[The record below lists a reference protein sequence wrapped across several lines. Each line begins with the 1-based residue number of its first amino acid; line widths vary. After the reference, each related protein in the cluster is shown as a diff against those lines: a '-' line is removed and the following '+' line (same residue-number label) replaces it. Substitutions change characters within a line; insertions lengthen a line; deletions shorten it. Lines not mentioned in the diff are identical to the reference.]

1 MAESFLEALARLRG
15 GQAAG
20 ATPLPTGYSQVQVPQ
35 GTLRDA
41 DTRTTPTGEVL
52 RTAGINAPELMTPDH
67 KQLIPEGQQAT
78 ARTADLFKQTPSTR
92 IVRYGND
99 HYGRTVADDVGPDGQ
114 PIAAQQ
120 VRQGLA
126 SPVDYNHSG
135 TTRFS
140 TEATQR
146 FMEQNPPSEDTL
158 ARAAYLQQPHQRP
171 PAEGFSGLDPKYRTL
186 GEEFKA
192 GVNRGLDLAQAGV
205 YGATSMVGAILK
217 NDKNGR
223 EPRDLKGNDSRLTL
237 RDRITNWLER
247 VGEKG
252 YMRNIEESQLN
263 PPAYHLKDVQE
274 GKADLL
280 QWGLGVLGEALPST
294 ATMAL
299 AAAAT
304 GGAGALVGGTVG
316 RSAAAPLLRQIATKS
331 AEDLMTTAVRRRLL
345 AMGLTENSAWTPA
358 MVQRAAVSVARD
370 PIKALMNTYA
380 KRGGFAGAWAGSSAL
395 EGGHAYED
403 AKQALG
409 QANINPWV
417 TAASG
422 GLAGLLDT
430 AAVAYLAAP
439 FAKLFSTPAAEAG
452 LGVLQGASK
461 GEKLLNVVKEVVKGA
476 GIGMLAE
483 GSTEAVQEV
492 IGAAATEI
500 QRTDDPRPL
509 TERLMTP
516 DYLQRYLEAG
526 VSGLVFGGVF
536 GVGHGGAQAFNHRQR
551 TAAPAP
557 VAPEAGTGQQDMGAG
572 TQGTDQQEMGA
583 PTREVP
589 PLTGPILNDTGA
601 PVPVDP
607 NAGLSDEDR
616 RRNEQYRR
624 QLEALRQPATD
635 PQTAEAPQAAPTLPA
650 EPVAS
655 TETGPVPG
663 TPDAAESLA
672 AQLAAPPSAP
682 LDPGTAR
689 PASPGPTLN
698 DAGAPVPVDPNAG
711 PTIEDLARRD
721 QFNRQV
727 EAARGAPM
735 PPAAPDVS
743 TETGPA
749 PPTPTSPEAQAI
761 PSPLGQTTQAT
772 SEALPAGE
780 LPSQSTPEMPLV
792 EGTSEE
798 TKGVVTPLGGPSTQG
813 VGPVTATEGSDNIPS
828 KASRETAPP
837 QKVEYVRFLPG
848 GQVKIRVDGQDQ
860 VVSREVYDQQYK
872 PLLPDTKLTLQDQR
886 RAAPN
891 IATEPKKVAPK
902 LAPPVAKKAEPPF
915 LIVHPTIGKPD
926 TSGMRGPGGRH
937 MLSRDIN
944 PGEPGWLG
952 NPHKWAGNGGPKN
965 ATVEDAVVA
974 FEKDFQAKIANDPRF
989 RAAVEGLRGK
999 KVGYY
1004 NPNAKIHH
1012 LQVVQRYL
1020 AGVTPTETVTETAP
1034 SGTQP
1039 SPPLTSEPQVSTPAI
1054 RRGHAQ
1060 ARRITEAW
1068 RQLLGLSE
1076 TPAPALTNEQ
1086 AHALTTPNTDAH
1098 YHAVQVLASQVGT
1111 QVMDEHLAKADEGTL
1126 AEIQKAWKGALGK
1139 DSELPARR
1147 TWLSDRIGEVLL
1159 HDDKMRRIYADRN
1172 LPLVYKWLRTVGQQ
1186 LLKLVNA
1193 MRAKL
1198 GFTSPAP
1205 PAVVTRFVHALVDQ
1219 QRTRQ
1224 AEALGLSPNLT
1235 TGLQEA
1241 TNALLSDAPA
1251 KLDALEAAIG
1261 KTPHPIY
1268 TPWLQALR
1276 QVETAVTGAEIPGLR
1291 EKASTALRQALA
1303 QVDPAWATAD
1313 PIARRTLR
1321 QRQRNALPSLAG
1333 LQATDPKTADAV
1345 RAVMDAVW
1353 TAEDALH
1360 RAGSLQR
1367 AALDLQ
1373 EQAGLELTEKQRTTL
1388 ADLLNLTR
1396 QDRLQDR
1403 RLRQA
1408 FVEALGR
1415 AKEGETFASASAR
1428 FDALAPK
1435 GQTPGQSLMR
1445 TRFMAKHDTMGPQL
1459 AAFQQRLTGRET
1471 ATLNTVWLAL
1481 GLAQD
1486 ELPALVPVGKDWAEF
1501 GVQYDPANT
1510 EMMPAIIKGVADYVA
1525 QERLFERL
1533 PARHRDA
1540 LAAAYIAHPER
1551 MGINEW
1557 LGEHLAR
1564 ALKGDPVLYQVV
1576 LLAEAAPG
1584 GQLGYAR
1591 HTPQHLLA
1599 SALLHDG
1606 DSAHPA
1612 MLDALHHRLNNRY
1625 GTDAVTRAE
1634 HVLQGTGDRTNLWYL
1649 LSQGI
1654 HVVDGELRVDTEARA
1669 RAQALIRAAG
1679 RVEGKQEQS
1688 EVEVLRDALGDEGF
1702 NRLAEA
1708 APEVWEGRLPGAQSP
1723 ARRTPGVRSLLDVAT
1738 KALNG
1743 YYTRLGQLETALDE
1757 LSPHFDA
1764 LLETARI
1771 LKHDPKLT
1779 LEQLRQD
1786 LLQWR
1791 HTLRA
1796 ARKAAPTVQETLPGE
1811 ELASETD
1818 LAYTETG
1825 VEDEEGWVEKEYL
1838 DAVELGAIHDQ
1849 TDGPDIGSEAEIV
1862 DALGYENA
1870 KEREARPTIL
1880 RQGLALFTEYTPTI
1894 PNKTGEK
1901 RDVYGKARVRH
1912 RFAPIKIEDRLD
1924 VGTVLN
1930 SDNAVSIESPI
1941 AVDSKLGKSEPFTVD
1956 PGHELF
1962 RQLPAETQAMLFER
1976 AQILGRMGVEAEY
1989 RLARHLAG
1997 ERNVDYL
2004 EEQLHLTDSAALYTG
2019 TIADGQL
2026 VSEQLLLDR
2035 IGSLLEEARRDARK
2049 IPGTQRANRMV
2060 DFNVLAT
2067 TDHPLLTQISGVM
2080 ERVLPLDAL
2089 RRLWADNRGW
2099 APGVDGQGRSRIP
2112 QELRQALEKAAGDL
2126 HTALQENAGLSPLL
2140 ENGHDFTRLLAAALG
2155 HGHEIFSTRR
2165 PPDNAAWSQDKEFL
2179 HQLDQ
2184 QPNLPG
2190 YQRTTQPESRLEITE
2205 AFADRLG
2212 IDKDPVTK
2220 SRMIRLYDQ
2229 RREDEIPGSQRLLD
2243 FLLRAYL
2250 DSYDPRTGTFDAG
2263 AQASVT
2269 ADALVKVG
2277 KNTLTGLEASPD
2289 VHYNRIDALMRGVD
2303 LAGRMA
2309 APWASVQPDPHLNP
2323 DLVLFQRYSK
2333 DGAVDWTVAKEQERG
2348 ADTQRLLERMAE
2360 LDQEAQVAIAQLE
2373 RTQAGVQA
2381 GILQL
2386 GDQVI
2391 KNGKPLWTLRG
2402 VLPFEVEQWIDALD
2416 RPSKFDAQPQVKHPL
2431 ATDRP
2436 AAVNPERKRFRWIGQ
2451 FTSRQ
2456 SEGAPTIDLGP
2467 ALGISGRDLKFT
2479 ARPLTHLDELTQKQA
2494 ELAGIR
2500 GRLGDFRV
2508 KAQKRLADKRSLGGS
2523 ELNYFATFEEEMS
2536 NLFAWIDQMGVGN
2549 HQARVQT
2556 ESQLFNPD
2564 LGAEGKKWDADLRNY
2579 QREGHTQLAYR
2590 GEQPQ
2595 STTLE
2600 RTPPAPPE
2608 TPPAFDGKAAGI
2620 AKAQAQRKANAMRRA
2635 RERKPLYQDL
2645 GPGHPQTSETPM
2657 AFGVNQEWVKQAVK
2671 TLGLD
2676 TKAMRITFVDLQ
2688 ALQDQQDKAS
2698 VMERLGLADIAE
2710 QVWAHGAQEPFFTVL
2725 KGGQAR
2731 VILMNGR
2738 FVDGKFQRATEE
2750 ELQDALAH
2758 ELGHVFFHQ
2767 RMASALESSET
2778 RAKLVSLLQDRL
2790 PKDHTDLH
2798 IEEATAEVIRG
2809 WLQGE
2814 TTPAKP
2820 GQATLLGKLF
2830 KRLQDGLKALLGLHS
2845 AKITLDDLLSH
2856 AAGRAAEHAEGFR
2869 NYSGRQLLAD
2879 ARQHG
2884 PQFAKDTWATA
2895 KALFDNLVRT
2905 AHSWLRNQRNI
2916 KGESIESFGLLAD
2929 ILRWTPGKAP
2939 RTRTLGGQLF
2949 DFTSTGE
2956 DSYHQSFE
2964 AATGRMF
2971 ARWGTR
2977 IERELHPLTLEEQRQ
2992 AVADYANGVKTPHSE
3007 MLTRLFGDM
3016 GGYFGPV
3023 LRRYDPAKALPR
3035 IFDQTALK
3043 NRRDEFLTLLQEKG
3057 LTLDEAEQLLG
3068 QLTRESGSDY
3078 RADAGQFFAPH
3089 FQRARQGD
3097 HLDAIKDAELLPYL
3111 LVATQPQAAL
3121 WQYTH
3126 QMVKRTEFE
3135 RRFGGWVMLGEN
3147 TALDD
3152 TRRPTLVSPTEA
3164 EQLKTME
3171 PYKFTESGY
3180 PLYRIQRKVNGQI
3193 HDVKIMW
3200 DHTAKFRHLRALA
3213 AEQGASHAQLNQL
3226 TRVMEAELGRYGAD
3240 FSPRLRTMQSAMVA
3254 GMNWA
3259 VLPLSLLSQPTD
3271 LALPLLRSNGNFKL
3285 AWRGMK
3291 LALKAMKEKDKNG
3304 LYLAARANGILAG
3317 NLREYF
3323 SSAYLDTPFLSAK
3336 AQKLNQTLFKYNGME
3351 YATELVRMFAFAM
3364 GHEWIQDLATKQTAE
3379 AKEQLAQLGL
3389 DRADVLAW
3397 QQAQQRLDDGLS
3409 PTSPEVERVQQALNT
3424 FVEQS
3429 MFRPSASQRP
3439 TWASHPAA
3447 MLVWYLKSYI
3457 WSYADTI
3464 LARTWRETKRMD
3476 SYGQKAL
3483 MLSLPFLFML
3493 PLAALGLLL
3502 RDELRDTLPLPWRAP
3517 KRASATEDD
3526 STEYMA
3532 RLISRTGLF
3541 GPMQMLLDAGR
3552 ASEYGN
3558 PYYLSLIGP
3567 FATMPD
3573 QLIRSVAGASDE
3585 YRAQA
3590 FTDALLRLAPVLGSL
3605 PQERRALLDAV
3616 Y

>member
-1 MAESFLEALARLRG
+1 MAETFLEALARLRG

-20 ATPLPTGYSQVQVPQ
+20 ATPLPTGYSQIQVPQ

-52 RTAGINAPELMTPDH
+52 RTAGINAPELMTQDH

-78 ARTADLFKQTPSTR
+78 ARTADLLKQAPNTQ

-146 FMEQNPPSEDTL
+146 FMEQHPPSEDTL
-158 ARAAYLQQPHQRP
+158 ARAAYLQRPHQRP

-192 GVNRGLDLAQAGV
+192 GVNRGLDQAQAGG
-205 YGATSMVGAILK
+205 YGALSMAGAILK

-223 EPRDLKGNDSRLTL
+223 EPRALADEQLTL
-237 RDRITNWLER
+237 RDRITNWMER

-252 YMRNIEESQLN
+252 YMRNTEESQLN

-299 AAAAT
+299 TAAAT
-304 GGAGALVGGTVG
+304 SGAGALVGGAVG

-358 MVQRAAVSVARD
+358 MIQRAALSVAKD
-370 PIKALMNTYA
+370 PVKAAMGTYA

-439 FAKLFSTPAAEAG
+439 FAKLFATPAAEAS
-452 LGVLQGASK
+452 LAAVQGATKSA
-461 GEKLLNVVKEVVKGA
+461 KLLNVVKEVAKGA
-476 GIGMLAE
+476 GLGMLAE
-483 GSTEAVQEV
+483 GSTEALQEV

-509 TERLMTP
+509 TERLMSP
-516 DYLQRYLEAG
+516 AYLQRYLEAG

-557 VAPEAGTGQQDMGAG
+557 VAPEVGPSQPDTGAN
-572 TQGTDQQEMGA
+572 TQGMGQQEMGA

-607 NAGLSDEDR
+607 SAELSDEDR
-616 RRNEQYRR
+616 RRNEQYRQ
-624 QLEALRQPATD
+624 QLEALRQPAID
-635 PQTAEAPQAAPTLPA
+635 PQTAGAPQAAPIPPA
-650 EPVAS
+650 APDAS
-655 TETGPVPG
+655 IETGPAPG

-682 LDPGTAR
+682 LDPGTVR

-727 EAARGAPM
+727 EAARGGQA
-735 PPAAPDVS
+735 AAPIA
-743 TETGPA
+743 TETNPIVPEQEPSPSLAARTPTPLDGALAPSPSAQNTSPRPETPINQASGVPETPINQASGVPETPINQASGVPTPA
-749 PPTPTSPEAQAI
+749 PP
-761 PSPLGQTTQAT
+761 
-772 SEALPAGE
+772 
-780 LPSQSTPEMPLV
+780 PSQNTPGRSPVLDENTP
-792 EGTSEE
+792 GTGKATDSSE
-798 TKGVVTPLGGPSTQG
+798 TPLGEGGPVIVPQA
-813 VGPVTATEGSDNIPS
+813 PVTAMEGIDNIPS
-828 KASRETAPP
+828 KELRETTPP
-837 QKVEYVRFLPG
+837 QKVERIRFLPG
-848 GQVKIRVDGQDQ
+848 GQVKVRVDGQDQ

-872 PLLPDTKLTLQDQR
+872 PLLPESQPTIRDQR

-891 IATEPKKVAPK
+891 IS
-902 LAPPVAKKAEPPF
+902 PPV
-915 LIVHPTIGKPD
+915 
-926 TSGMRGPGGRH
+926 
-937 MLSRDIN
+937 
-944 PGEPGWLG
+944 
-952 NPHKWAGNGGPKN
+952 
-965 ATVEDAVVA
+965 VA
-974 FEKDFQAKIANDPRF
+974 N
-989 RAAVEGLRGK
+989 
-999 KVGYY
+999 
-1004 NPNAKIHH
+1004 
-1012 LQVVQRYL
+1012 
-1020 AGVTPTETVTETAP
+1020 ETA
-1034 SGTQP
+1034 SRGTQP
-1039 SPPLTSEPQVSTPAI
+1039 SLPSTSEPQTPVV

-1060 ARRITEAW
+1060 ARQLTHAW

-1076 TPAPALTNEQ
+1076 APAPALSDAQ
-1086 AHALTTPNTDAH
+1086 AQALTEPNTEAH
-1098 YHAVQVLASQVGT
+1098 YHAVQALASQVGA
-1111 QVMDEHLAKADEGTL
+1111 QVMDEHLAKADEKTL
-1126 AEIQKAWKGALGK
+1126 AEIQKSWKTALGT
-1139 DSELPARR
+1139 DSTTEARR
-1147 TWLSDRIGEVLL
+1147 AWLSDRIGEVLL

-1193 MRAKL
+1193 VRAKL

-1276 QVETAVTGAEIPGLR
+1276 QVEVAVTGAEIPGLR

-1373 EQAGLELTEKQRTTL
+1373 EQAGLKLTEKQRTTL

-1396 QDRLQDR
+1396 QERLQDR

-1435 GQTPGQSLMR
+1435 GQTPGRSLMR

-1459 AAFQQRLTGRET
+1459 AAFQQRLTGRES

-1486 ELPALVPVGKDWAEF
+1486 ELPALVPMGKDWAEF

-1557 LGEHLAR
+1557 LGEHLVR

-1591 HTPQHLLA
+1591 HTPQHLLT

-1625 GTDAVTRAE
+1625 GTDAVARAE

-1654 HVVDGELRVDTEARA
+1654 HVADGELRVDTEARA

-1688 EVEVLRDALGDEGF
+1688 EVEVLREALGDEGF

-1708 APEVWEGRLPGAQSP
+1708 APEVREGRLPGAQSP

-1743 YYTRLGQLETALDE
+1743 YYTRLDQLETALEE

-1825 VEDEEGWVEKEYL
+1825 VEDEEGWMEKEYL

-2004 EEQLHLTDSAALYTG
+2004 EEQLHLTDSATLYTG

-2049 IPGTQRANRMV
+2049 IPGTQRVNRMV
-2060 DFNVLAT
+2060 DFNVLAA

-2126 HTALQENAGLSPLL
+2126 HTALQEDAGLSPLL

-2205 AFADRLG
+2205 SFADRLG

-2229 RREDEIPGSQRLLD
+2229 RRKGEIPGSQRLLD

-2508 KAQKRLADKRSLGGS
+2508 EAQKRLADKRSLGGS
-2523 ELNYFATFEEEMS
+2523 ELNQFATFEEEMS

-2635 RERKPLYQDL
+2635 RERKPLYQNFVPNL
-2645 GPGHPQTSETPM
+2645 PEPKTEIKAPNPLSENPETQLRDAGILPTLWQQ
-2657 AFGVNQEWVKQAVK
+2657 FTQRAVD

-2676 TKAMRITFVDLQ
+2676 TKAMRITFVDLE
-2688 ALQDQQDKAS
+2688 ALQGQQDRAS

-2710 QVWAHGAQEPFFTVL
+2710 QVWAHGAQESFFTVL

-2767 RMASALESSET
+2767 RMAAALEKTAT
-2778 RAKLVSLLQDRL
+2778 RAKLVRLLEGRL
-2790 PKDHTDLH
+2790 PEGYNDLH
-2798 IEEATAEVIRG
+2798 IEEATAEVVRG

-2814 TTPAKP
+2814 TTPARP

-2830 KRLQDGLKALLGLHS
+2830 KSLQDGLKALLGLHS

-2856 AAGRAAEHAEGFR
+2856 AAGRAAEQAEGFR

-2879 ARQHG
+2879 ARQYG

-2992 AVADYANGVKTPHSE
+2992 AVSDYANGVKTPHSE
-3007 MLTRLFGDM
+3007 MLTRLFSDM

-3023 LRRYDPAKALPR
+3023 LKRYDPAKALPR

-3043 NRRDEFLTLLQEKG
+3043 NLRDKFLTLLQKKG

-3097 HLDAIKDAELLPYL
+3097 FLDAVTDAELLPYL

-3135 RRFGGWVMLGEN
+3135 RRFGGWVQLGEN

-3164 EQLKTME
+3164 EQLKMME

-3240 FSPRLRTMQSAMVA
+3240 FSPRLRTMQSAMIS

-3271 LALPLLRSNGNFKL
+3271 LALPLLRANGNFKL

-3291 LALKAMKEKDKNG
+3291 MALKALREKEANG

-3364 GHEWIQDLATKQTAE
+3364 GHEWIQDLTAKQTAE
-3379 AKEQLAQLGL
+3379 AEEQLAQLGL

-3397 QQAQQRLDDGLS
+3397 QRAQQRLDDGLS

-3464 LARTWRETKRMD
+3464 LARTWREVKRMD
-3476 SYGQKAL
+3476 GYGQKAM

-3526 STEYMA
+3526 SAEYMA

-3585 YRAQA
+3585 HRGRA
-3590 FTDALLRLAPVLGSL
+3590 FTDAILRLAPILGSL
-3605 PQERRALLDAV
+3605 PQERRALLDTV

>member
-1 MAESFLEALARLRG
+1 MPETFLETLARLRG

-20 ATPLPTGYSQVQVPQ
+20 ATPLPTGYSQIQVPQ

-52 RTAGINAPELMTPDH
+52 RTAGINAPELLTPDH

-78 ARTADLFKQTPSTR
+78 AHTADLFKQTPNTQ

-99 HYGRTVADDVGPDGQ
+99 YHGRTVADDVGPDGQ

-146 FMEQNPPSEDTL
+146 FMEQHPPSEDTL
-158 ARAAYLQQPHQRP
+158 ARAAYLQRPHQRP

-192 GVNRGLDLAQAGV
+192 GVNRGLDQAQAGV

-223 EPRDLKGNDSRLTL
+223 EPRALKEDDPRLTL

-247 VGEKG
+247 TGEKG
-252 YMRNIEESQLN
+252 YMRNTEESQLN

-299 AAAAT
+299 TAAAT
-304 GGAGALVGGTVG
+304 SGAGALVGGVVG

-345 AMGLTENSAWTPA
+345 AMGLTENSVWTPA
-358 MVQRAAVSVARD
+358 MIQRAALSVAKD
-370 PIKALMNTYA
+370 PIKAAMGTYA
-380 KRGGFAGAWAGSSAL
+380 KRGGFAGAWAGSAAL

-403 AKQALG
+403 AKQTLG

-439 FAKLFSTPAAEAG
+439 FAKLFATPAAEAS
-452 LGVLQGASK
+452 LAAVQGATKSA
-461 GEKLLNVVKEVVKGA
+461 KLLNVVKEVSKGA
-476 GIGMLAE
+476 GLGMLAE
-483 GSTEAVQEV
+483 GSTEALQEV

-509 TERLMTP
+509 TERLMSP
-516 DYLQRYLEAG
+516 AYLQRYLEAG

-536 GVGHGGAQAFNHRQR
+536 GVGHGGAEAFNHRQR

-557 VAPEAGTGQQDMGAG
+557 VAPEVGTRQQDTGADTQGMGQQD
-572 TQGTDQQEMGA
+572 TGA

-589 PLTGPILNDTGA
+589 PLTGPTLNDTGS
-601 PVPVDP
+601 PVSEDP

-624 QLEALRQPATD
+624 QLEALRQPVTD
-635 PQTAEAPQAAPTLPA
+635 PQTAEAPPAVPVPPA

-655 TETGPVPG
+655 TETGPAPG

-672 AQLAAPPSAP
+672 APLAAPPSAP
-682 LDPGTAR
+682 LDPGAAR
-689 PASPGPTLN
+689 PVSPGPTLN
-698 DAGAPVPVDPNAG
+698 DTGAPVPVDPNVG
-711 PTIEDLARRD
+711 PTTEDLARRD

-727 EAARGAPM
+727 ELARGEQAAAPIATETNPIVPEQEPSPSLAARTPTPIDSAPTLS
-735 PPAAPDVS
+735 PSAQNTSPSPETPTNQTSGVPETPINQASEAS
-743 TETGPA
+743 TPA
-749 PPTPTSPEAQAI
+749 PP
-761 PSPLGQTTQAT
+761 
-772 SEALPAGE
+772 
-780 LPSQSTPEMPLV
+780 PSQNTPGRSPALDENTP
-792 EGTSEE
+792 GTEKATDSSE
-798 TKGVVTPLGGPSTQG
+798 TPLGEGGPVIVPQA
-813 VGPVTATEGSDNIPS
+813 PVTATEGSDNITS
-828 KASRETAPP
+828 KESRETAPP
-837 QKVEYVRFLPG
+837 QKVEHVRFLPG

-872 PLLPDTKLTLQDQR
+872 PLLPESQPTIRDQR

-891 IATEPKKVAPK
+891 IS
-902 LAPPVAKKAEPPF
+902 PPV
-915 LIVHPTIGKPD
+915 
-926 TSGMRGPGGRH
+926 
-937 MLSRDIN
+937 
-944 PGEPGWLG
+944 
-952 NPHKWAGNGGPKN
+952 
-965 ATVEDAVVA
+965 VA
-974 FEKDFQAKIANDPRF
+974 N
-989 RAAVEGLRGK
+989 
-999 KVGYY
+999 
-1004 NPNAKIHH
+1004 
-1012 LQVVQRYL
+1012 
-1020 AGVTPTETVTETAP
+1020 ETALRE
-1034 SGTQP
+1034 TQP
-1039 SPPLTSEPQVSTPAI
+1039 SLPSTSEPQTPVV

-1068 RQLLGLSE
+1068 RQLLGLSG

-1086 AHALTTPNTDAH
+1086 AQALTAPNTDAH
-1098 YHAVQVLASQVGT
+1098 YHAVQALAAQVGRQT
-1111 QVMDEHLAKADEGTL
+1111 MDEHLAKADEKTL
-1126 AEIQKAWKGALGK
+1126 AEIQKSWKTALGT
-1139 DSELPARR
+1139 DSTTEARR
-1147 TWLSDRIGEVLL
+1147 AWLSDRIGEVLL

-1186 LLKLVNA
+1186 LLKLVNTV
-1193 MRAKL
+1193 RAKL

-1291 EKASTALRQALA
+1291 EKASTTLRQALA

-1373 EQAGLELTEKQRTTL
+1373 DQAGLKLTEKQRTTL

-1396 QDRLQDR
+1396 QERLQDR

-1435 GQTPGQSLMR
+1435 GQTPGRSLMR

-1486 ELPALVPVGKDWAEF
+1486 ELPALVPMGKDWAEF

-1510 EMMPAIIKGVADYVA
+1510 EMPPAIIKGVADYVA

-1557 LGEHLAR
+1557 LGEHLVR

-1625 GTDAVTRAE
+1625 GTDAVARAE

-1654 HVVDGELRVDTEARA
+1654 HVADGELRVDTEARA

-1688 EVEVLRDALGDEGF
+1688 EVEVLREALGGEGF

-1708 APEVWEGRLPGAQSP
+1708 APEVREGRLPGAQSP

-1743 YYTRLGQLETALDE
+1743 YYTRLDQLETALEE

-1796 ARKAAPTVQETLPGE
+1796 ARKAAPTAQDALPGE

-1818 LAYTETG
+1818 PTYAETG
-1825 VEDEEGWVEKEYL
+1825 VEDEEGWAEKEYL

-1880 RQGLALFTEYTPTI
+1880 RQGLALFTEYTPAI
-1894 PNKTGEK
+1894 PNKTGER

-1941 AVDSKLGKSEPFTVD
+1941 AIDSKLGKSEPFTVD
-1956 PGHELF
+1956 PSHELF

-2060 DFNVLAT
+2060 DFNVLAA

-2099 APGVDGQGRSRIP
+2099 APGVDSQGRSHIP
-2112 QELRQALEKAAGDL
+2112 QELRMALEKAAGDL
-2126 HTALQENAGLSPLL
+2126 HTALQEDAGLSPLL

-2212 IDKDPVTK
+2212 IDKDPRINA
-2220 SRMIRLYDQ
+2220 RMVRLFDHRDDQ
-2229 RREDEIPGSQRLLD
+2229 VPGSQRLLD

-2289 VHYNRIDALMRGVD
+2289 VYYNRIDALMRGVD

-2508 KAQKRLADKRSLGGS
+2508 EAQKRLADKRSLGGS
-2523 ELNYFATFEEEMS
+2523 ELNQFATFEEEMS

-2600 RTPPAPPE
+2600 RTPPTTPE
-2608 TPPAFDGKAAGI
+2608 APPAFDGKATGI
-2620 AKAQAQRKANAMRRA
+2620 AEAQAQRKANAMRRA
-2635 RERKPLYQDL
+2635 RERKPLYQDFS
-2645 GPGHPQTSETPM
+2645 PGKAQGSKTPM
-2657 AFGVNQEWVKQAVK
+2657 AFGINQEWVKRAVK

-2676 TKAMRITFVDLQ
+2676 TKAMRISFVDLQ

-2767 RMASALESSET
+2767 RMAAALESSET

-2830 KRLQDGLKALLGLHS
+2830 KSLQDGLKALLGLHS

-2905 AHSWLRNQRNI
+2905 AHSWLRSQRNL
-2916 KGESIESFGLLAD
+2916 KGEPIESFGLLAD

-3135 RRFGGWVMLGEN
+3135 RRFGGWVTLGEN
-3147 TALDD
+3147 TALND

-3240 FSPRLRTMQSAMVA
+3240 FSPRLRTMQSAMIS

-3271 LALPLLRSNGNFKL
+3271 LALPLLRANGNFKL

-3291 LALKAMKEKDKNG
+3291 MALRALREKEANG

-3364 GHEWIQDLATKQTAE
+3364 GHEWIQDLTSKQTAE
-3379 AKEQLAQLGL
+3379 AEEQLAQLGL

-3464 LARTWRETKRMD
+3464 LARTWRETRRMD

-3526 STEYMA
+3526 SAEYMA

-3585 YRAQA
+3585 HRGRA
-3590 FTDALLRLAPVLGSL
+3590 FTDAILRLAPILGSL
-3605 PQERRALLDAV
+3605 PQERRALLDTV